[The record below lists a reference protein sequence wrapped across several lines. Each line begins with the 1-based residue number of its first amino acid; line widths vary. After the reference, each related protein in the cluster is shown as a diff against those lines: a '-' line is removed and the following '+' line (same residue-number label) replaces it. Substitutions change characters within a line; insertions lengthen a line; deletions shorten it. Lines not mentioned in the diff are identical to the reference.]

1 MANLY
6 DHDPKQVSE
15 ENQKEFSAS
24 SQKKRVNKI
33 YINDAFGMARDLVN
47 SGSPLEIVALILDLS
62 EEQIE
67 KLRKETN
74 G

>member
-33 YINDAFGMARDLVN
+33 YINDTFGMAKDLVKTGA
-47 SGSPLEIVALILDLS
+47 SLEIVALILDLS
-62 EEQIE
+62 EETIAE
-67 KLRKETN
+67 LKKETN